1 LQIAVAPAG
10 AAGAGFGVGL
20 GLDLGLGLAA
30 RSLRRAGVFFVE
42 VIPVGLAPPI
52 VGESVTEALLVGES
66 VIGAVS
72 AAEGTP

>member
-20 GLDLGLGLAA
+20 GLGLGLAA

-42 VIPVGLAPPI
+42 ATAVGLAPPI